1 MRWPWLSLS
10 LLGCAATPPTVD
22 ASALPN
28 ELGLLVAE
36 SSTLQDSAVIEAWAP
51 VSHAYLRHDGFGLD
65 PDTVLRARTD
75 PRTGRVRRFSLQ
87 RRQGALVERDALGV
101 QLARWDV
108 FDPGQPPGR
117 ANPHDLAIGADGTLF
132 VTRYGEASLL
142 AIGPDG
148 ARSTVDLSAF
158 ADVDGKPEMDAL
170 ALVGGRL
177 YAVLARVQ
185 GKAAPVDAPFLVA
198 IDPSTRLVEK
208 VLELPC
214 RNPSGEL
221 RPGSR
226 ADELWVSCLGGP
238 LSRPMSR
245 ASGLVRVDL
254 ATRTATRILEGES
267 LAGFVTAF
275 AILADDSGVAIV
287 GAWAEGNATSV
298 VAFDPRG
305 KGTLGKIWASR
316 STYAFWDLEAVGT
329 TVLVADRDE
338 EAPGILVFG
347 AGGVGLGKVR
357 TRLLPADVLPV
368 RSL

>member
-1 MRWPWLSLS
+1 MRGLWLSS
-10 LLGCAATPPTVD
+10 LLVACASTPPAVD
-22 ASALPN
+22 ASALPGD
-28 ELGLLVAE
+28 LGLLVAE
-36 SSTLQDSAVIEAWAP
+36 ASSLQDSAATEAWAP

-65 PDTVLRARTD
+65 PDTVLRARID

-117 ANPHDLAIGADGTLF
+117 ANPHDVAIGADGTLF
-132 VTRYGEASLL
+132 VTRYGETSLL
-142 AIGPDG
+142 TLGPDG
-148 ARSTVDLSAF
+148 ARGAVDLAAF

-177 YAVLARVQ
+177 YVTLARVQ
-185 GKAAPVDAPFLVA
+185 GKAPPTDPPFLVA
-198 IDPSTRLVEK
+198 VDPTTRLAQK

-221 RPGSR
+221 RPGTR
-226 ADELWVSCLGGP
+226 PDELWVSCLGGP
-238 LSRPMSR
+238 LSTPISR
-245 ASGLVRVDL
+245 ASGLVRIDL
-254 ATRTATRILEGES
+254 TARTATRLLAGET
-267 LAGFVTAF
+267 LPGFVTAF
-275 AILADDSGVAIV
+275 AVLADDAGVAV
-287 GAWAEGNATSV
+287 VAAWAEGNATSV

-305 KGTLGKIWASR
+305 KGSLGKTWATR
-316 STYAFWDLEAVGT
+316 ATYAFWDLEVVGA

-338 EAPGILVFG
+338 EAPGVLVFG
-347 AGGVGLGKVR
+347 AGGVVLGKVR
-357 TRLLPADVLPV
+357 TRLPPVDVLPV

>member
-1 MRWPWLSLS
+1 M
-10 LLGCAATPPTVD
+10 
-22 ASALPN
+22 
-28 ELGLLVAE
+28 
-36 SSTLQDSAVIEAWAP
+36 
-51 VSHAYLRHDGFGLD
+51 
-65 PDTVLRARTD
+65 
-75 PRTGRVRRFSLQ
+75 
-87 RRQGALVERDALGV
+87 
-101 QLARWDV
+101 
-108 FDPGQPPGR
+108 
-117 ANPHDLAIGADGTLF
+117 
-132 VTRYGEASLL
+132 
-142 AIGPDG
+142 
-148 ARSTVDLSAF
+148 DLSAF

-214 RNPSGEL
+214 CNPSGEL